1 MLIHKEFTID
11 QIHDTLVEGIRKYF
25 ADCKVKRAI
34 LGLSGG
40 IDSAVVGVLAT
51 EALGV
56 DNMHAFMMPSE
67 FSTLHSI
74 QDAVDLAENLGIKYD
89 VVAIGEIYKR
99 YMRELEPVFG
109 LHNKWNV
116 AEENLQ
122 ARIRANLLMAYSN
135 KFNALVINTSNKS
148 ELCMGYGTLYGD
160 LAGALMPI
168 ADLYKGDIYEL
179 AYYINSN
186 NNEVIPQSTLTK
198 APSAEL
204 HPGQKD
210 SDSLPEYEIMDPL
223 LYAMNEGGKS
233 AAQLIKDGADKAVIK
248 RITELMSKSSFKVH
262 QLPPILNISSKPIG
276 YKEKWLL

>member
-11 QIHDTLVEGIRKYF
+11 QIHDILVEGIKAYF
-25 ADCKVKRAI
+25 ANCKVKRAI

-40 IDSAVVGVLAT
+40 IDSAVVASLAVR
-51 EALGV
+51 ALGAENV
-56 DNMHAFMMPSE
+56 HGFMMPSE
-67 FSTLHSI
+67 FSTLNSI
-74 QDAVDLAENLGIKYD
+74 QDAIDLAENLGIKYD
-89 VVAIGEIYKR
+89 VVTIGEIYKR
-99 YMRELEPVFG
+99 FMKELEPIFG
-109 LHNKWNV
+109 LHNQWSV

-122 ARIRANLLMAYSN
+122 ARIRATLLMAYSN

-160 LAGALMPI
+160 LAGAIMPI

-179 AYYINSN
+179 AYYINSDS
-186 NNEVIPQSTLTK
+186 EVIPQSTLTK

-210 SDSLPEYEIMDPL
+210 SDSLPEYSVMDPL
-223 LYAMNEGGKS
+223 LYAMNEGGKT
-233 AAQLIKDGADKAVIK
+233 ADQLIKNGADKAVMK
-248 RITELMSKSSFKVH
+248 RITELMNKYYFKVY
-262 QLPPILNISSKPIG
+262 QLPPILNISSKPVG